1 MWSPTANKIKKEEFV
16 MKDINSLAHSTWN
29 CKYHIVFAPKYRRMA
44 IYGEIRKDIGIIIR
58 ILFSYDEKI
67 KCSNSKGFLLTTI

>member
-1 MWSPTANKIKKEEFV
+1 MKRKKEVQTE
-16 MKDINSLAHSTWN
+16 K
-29 CKYHIVFAPKYRRMA
+29 
-44 IYGEIRKDIGIIIR
+44 GITLIALVIT

>member
-1 MWSPTANKIKKEEFV
+1 MNEFLKEKKQKGKRE
-16 MKDINSLAHSTWN
+16 
-29 CKYHIVFAPKYRRMA
+29 R
-44 IYGEIRKDIGIIIR
+44 GITLIALVIT